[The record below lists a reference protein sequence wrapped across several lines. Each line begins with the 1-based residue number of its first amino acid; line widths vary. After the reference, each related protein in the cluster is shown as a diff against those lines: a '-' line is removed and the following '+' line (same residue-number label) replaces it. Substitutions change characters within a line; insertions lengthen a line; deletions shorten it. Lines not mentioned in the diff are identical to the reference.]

1 MDVVFYIAETITAE
15 NEPASLV
22 FAGLKNE
29 RVKETNPRKG
39 TETERWITVRII
51 SLVKETN
58 PRKGTETKKPLGAFL
73 FYSVLWGFHPHT
85 FKLCHIKR
93 DMPPKPLEPDKYPHV
108 LRLFYTEKRYRVEI
122 CQNLKPKIKSTSE
135 PHPLRSAFLCM
146 DFWCLR

>member
-39 TETERWITVRII
+39 TETKQRTYIQNCYHI
-51 SLVKETN
+51 VKETN

-122 CQNLKPKIKSTSE
+122 CQNLKPK
-135 PHPLRSAFLCM
+135 
-146 DFWCLR
+146 

>member
-1 MDVVFYIAETITAE
+1 MEVVFKIAETITAE

-29 RVKETNPRKG
+29 R
-39 TETERWITVRII
+39 
-51 SLVKETN
+51 VKETN

-122 CQNLKPKIKSTSE
+122 CQNLKPK
-135 PHPLRSAFLCM
+135 
-146 DFWCLR
+146 

>member
-1 MDVVFYIAETITAE
+1 MQ
-15 NEPASLV
+15 
-22 FAGLKNE
+22 

-39 TETERWITVRII
+39 TETERVFTLFSCQGTLGKETNPRKGTETVYKPPLLLETHLIPG
-51 SLVKETN
+51 KETN

-85 FKLCHIKR
+85 FKRCHIKR

-122 CQNLKPKIKSTSE
+122 CQNLKPK
-135 PHPLRSAFLCM
+135 
-146 DFWCLR
+146 

>member
-1 MDVVFYIAETITAE
+1 MK
-15 NEPASLV
+15 
-22 FAGLKNE
+22 G
-29 RVKETNPRKG
+29 VKETNPRKG
-39 TETERWITVRII
+39 TENE
-51 SLVKETN
+51 
-58 PRKGTETKKPLGAFL
+58 KPLGAFL

-146 DFWCLR
+146 DFWWLR